1 MPADF
6 ATLPAVPRGQVY
18 VFESPLQSNSA
29 QSIALA
35 LGISAIVSVFCR
47 RLRIPALLP
56 LLITGLA
63 LGTSGLKLV
72 DGASLGSALTGF
84 ITVAIGLL
92 IFEGALHLN
101 REELG
106 RAPRA
111 VWGLLTIGAVI
122 TWAGATAAANL
133 LLGLSTPVAI
143 LLGASLIVTGPT
155 VVQPILRLMKVSP
168 RLHAVLG
175 AEAVLVDPVGV
186 LVTIAVLDVLR
197 LYFLHGF
204 LHGSESKLA
213 SEGVWVFFRPLV
225 GGAGIGVVMGF
236 VGRGLMAIIARSAKP
251 EPQLVNL
258 TAVGVCMTCVGMGE
272 AITPEGGLAAVT
284 ICGVMMAR
292 ARILGATELRAF
304 KELLA
309 VMLVGTLFVLLASRF
324 DVSRLASL
332 TWKEGTFVAALLF
345 LVRPISVFLSTW
357 RSKLDFRERVF
368 AATFAPRGIVALSV
382 IAVASDELARAL
394 QEGGGALEPS
404 VLSRTLGDIGRLDLV
419 MFVTIAGTV
428 LLASVFSPAL
438 AWALGLRAGEGG
450 TVMLIGA
457 HPLSVA
463 LAKQLAS
470 NHIPVRIVD
479 SSEES
484 IDIAATEGVEGII
497 GDATDFRWLDD
508 FGSPHDIGWVIAW
521 TGNHDVDQMAAR
533 WADDRLGKGHTA
545 FWSAKRARGA
555 LEAADISAGEPLAE
569 AVAKFEREKRTCAAA
584 KEPAELLRVI
594 GWIIDG
600 RFTLNVPT
608 SRALQAP
615 QGALFV
621 GISEKSSEGA
631 VLVPPESREHTK
643 VEQPKAE
650 HPPK

>member
-1 MPADF
+1 M
-6 ATLPAVPRGQVY
+6 TN
-18 VFESPLQSNSA
+18 SNAA

-35 LGISAIVSVFCR
+35 LGVSAIVSVFCR
-47 RLRIPALLP
+47 RMRIPALLP
-56 LLITGLA
+56 LLVTGVA
-63 LGTSGLKLV
+63 LGTSGLELV
-72 DGASLGSALTGF
+72 DGASLGGALTGF

-101 REELG
+101 REELA

-111 VWGLLTIGAVI
+111 VWGLLTIGAAI
-122 TWAGATAAANL
+122 TWAGASAAAHFF
-133 LLGLSTPVAI
+133 LGMSTPIAV

-175 AEAVLVDPVGV
+175 AEAVLVDPIGV
-186 LVTIAVLDVLR
+186 VVTIAVLDVLR

-204 LHGSESKLA
+204 LQGSESKLA
-213 SEGVWVFFRPLV
+213 SEGMWVFFRPLV
-225 GGAGIGVVMGF
+225 GGAGIGIIMGL
-236 VGRGLMAIIARSAKP
+236 VGRGFMAIIGRSAKP

-258 TAVGVCMTCVGMGE
+258 TAVGVCMTCVGIGE

-284 ICGVMMAR
+284 ICGIMMAR

-332 TWKEGTFVAALLF
+332 TWKEGAFVLALLF
-345 LVRPISVFLSTW
+345 LVRPIAAFASTW
-357 RSKLDFRERVF
+357 GSKLDMRERVF

-382 IAVASDELARAL
+382 IAVASDELGRAI
-394 QEGGGALEPS
+394 QAGGSGLDPS
-404 VLSRTLGDIGRLDLV
+404 VLSQTLGDIKQLDLV

-450 TVMLIGA
+450 TVMLVGA
-457 HPLSVA
+457 HPMSVA

-470 NHIPVRIVD
+470 NQIPVRIVD

-508 FGSPHDIGWVIAW
+508 FGSPHDVGWVIAW

-533 WADDRLGKGHTA
+533 WAEDRLGKGHTA
-545 FWSAKRARGA
+545 IWSAKRARGA
-555 LEAADISAGEPLAE
+555 LEAVDISAGEPLAE
-569 AVAKFEREKRTCAAA
+569 AVAKFEREKRTCATA
-584 KEPAELLRVI
+584 KEAGALLRVI
-594 GWIIDG
+594 GWIINA

-608 SRALQAP
+608 SKALRAP
-615 QGALFV
+615 ESALFV
-621 GISEKSSEGA
+621 GISDKNGEGA
-631 VLVPPESREHTK
+631 VLVPDESREHARS
-643 VEQPKAE
+643 E
-650 HPPK
+650 PPSK

>member
-1 MPADF
+1 M
-6 ATLPAVPRGQVY
+6 
-18 VFESPLQSNSA
+18 
-29 QSIALA
+29 
-35 LGISAIVSVFCR
+35 
-47 RLRIPALLP
+47 RIPALLP
-56 LLITGLA
+56 LLVTGLA
-63 LGTSGLKLV
+63 LGTSGLDLV
-72 DGASLGSALTGF
+72 DGASLGGALTGF

-111 VWGLLTIGAVI
+111 VWGLLTVGALI
-122 TWAGATAAANL
+122 TWAGAATAAHL
-133 LLGLSTPVAI
+133 LLGISVPIAL

-175 AEAVLVDPVGV
+175 AEAVLIDSIGV
-186 LVTIAVLDVLR
+186 VVTIAVLDVLR

-204 LHGSESKLA
+204 LQGSESKLA
-213 SEGVWVFFRPLV
+213 SEGVWVFMRPLV
-225 GGAGIGVVMGF
+225 GGAGIGIVMGLI
-236 VGRGLMAIIARSAKP
+236 GRGFMAIIARSAKP

-258 TAVGVCMTCVGMGE
+258 TAVGICMTCVGIGE

-324 DVSRLASL
+324 DISRLSSL
-332 TWKEGTFVAALLF
+332 SWKEGAFVLALIF
-345 LVRPISVFLSTW
+345 IVRPIAAIASAFG
-357 RSKLDFRERVF
+357 SKLDIRERLF

-382 IAVASDELARAL
+382 IAVASEELARAI
-394 QEGGGALEPS
+394 QSGNGSTEPAALA
-404 VLSRTLGDIGRLDLV
+404 RALGDIKQLDLV

-457 HPLSVA
+457 HPLSVS

-470 NHIPVRIVD
+470 NQIPARIVD

-497 GDATDFRWLDD
+497 GDATDSRWLDD
-508 FGSPHDIGWVIAW
+508 FGSPHDVGWVIAW

-533 WADDRLGKGHTA
+533 WAEDRLGKGHTA
-545 FWSAKRARGA
+545 IWSAKPARGA

-569 AVAKFEREKRTCAAA
+569 AIARFEREKRTCSLA
-584 KEPAELLRVI
+584 KDPKSLVRVI
-594 GWIIDG
+594 GWIINN

-608 SRALQAP
+608 SKALRAP
-615 QGALFV
+615 DGALFV
-621 GISEKSSEGA
+621 GISQRNGDDA
-631 VLVPPESREHTK
+631 VLVPEESREASK
-643 VEQPKAE
+643 KD
-650 HPPK
+650 HPSK